1 MVSFSFVGLC
11 TLLRDATVTV
21 PKTASRNGRRATT
34 YVVPADL
41 PPDQSRA
48 LATVML
54 RIHGHFRA
62 RHGRPPLPT
71 AWTLGDHLDGIRAR
85 ALLTDPAILG
95 SGRGAVGT
103 LVTRMRSVLWHALKP
118 LFFRQSEINRDVLL
132 ALEALARD
140 HEHTL
145 HVHRALSARVAELE
159 DTVARVRR
167 RDG

>member
-1 MVSFSFVGLC
+1 
-11 TLLRDATVTV
+11 
-21 PKTASRNGRRATT
+21 
-34 YVVPADL
+34 VPADL

-48 LATVML
+48 LAAVML
-54 RIHGHFRA
+54 QLHAYFRT

-71 AWTLGDHLDGIRAR
+71 AWTLLDHLEGVRGR

-95 SGRGAVGT
+95 AGRGAVGALLTRTRT
-103 LVTRMRSVLWHALKP
+103 LLWHALKP
-118 LFFRQSEINRDVLL
+118 FFFRQSEVNRDVLL

-145 HVHRALSARVAELE
+145 HVHRALSARIADLE
-159 DTVARVRR
+159 DTVARLRR